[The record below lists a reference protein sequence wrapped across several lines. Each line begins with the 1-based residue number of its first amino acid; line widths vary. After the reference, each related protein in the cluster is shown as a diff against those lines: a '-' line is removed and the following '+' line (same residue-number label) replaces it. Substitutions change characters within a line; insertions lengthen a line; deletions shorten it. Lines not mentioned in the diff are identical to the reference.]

1 MLAIH
6 SVAELIAAHEAFVGD
21 LAESLAGAISRNEV
35 PDGDAADTVR
45 AAIGELR
52 ASVGY
57 AGLAREL
64 LVSVGA

>member
-6 SVAELIAAHEAFVGD
+6 SVAELIAAHERFVGD
-21 LAESLAGAISRNEV
+21 LATSLAGAIARNEV
-35 PDGDAADTVR
+35 PATAADSVA